1 MKKKIIPQNL
11 GKFKKGK
18 LIIKEISKT
27 YTAIFLFYLL
37 ILLFLG
43 FFLDSEK
50 ITQVLSLGFEA
61 SASTSTVFIN
71 LSSLMRSGIAFSAGL
86 VAVFNPCG
94 FALLSVYLSY
104 FMKDRNN
111 QNSES
116 LPKNIYESIIIST
129 TVTIGFIIVFFIFG
143 LMISGGFYSLKSIF
157 SYVGILISII
167 LLGYGFY
174 VLSGGMIYFS
184 QLNKLSNSI
193 NSNNEKSL
201 RFYFYYGISYGLT
214 SLSCSLPIFMSIVFS
229 FSNTSSLNLLAKDFI
244 LFSLG
249 AWFSLIIV
257 SFALLFLRS
266 FLEKI
271 KLFFKIY
278 NLATSIILIISGSY
292 LILYWMSE
300 FKI

>member
-1 MKKKIIPQNL
+1 M
-11 GKFKKGK
+11 
-18 LIIKEISKT
+18 IIKQISKT

-37 ILLFLG
+37 ILLSLG
-43 FFLDSEK
+43 FILDSEK
-50 ITQVLSLGFEA
+50 ITKVLSLGFEA
-61 SASTSTVFIN
+61 SASTSNVFIN
-71 LSSLMRSGIAFSAGL
+71 LSSILRSGIAFSAGL

-104 FMKDRNN
+104 FMKDSNT
-111 QNSES
+111 QKTQSVH
-116 LPKNIYESIIIST
+116 KTIYESTIIST

-157 SYVGILISII
+157 SYVGILISMI

-184 QLNKLSNSI
+184 RLSNL
-193 NSNNEKSL
+193 SNTIGSSNEKSL

-229 FSNTSSLNLLAKDFI
+229 FSNTSSLNLLIKDFI
-244 LFSLG
+244 LFSMG

-257 SFALLFLRS
+257 SLSLLFLKS